1 MSLLLTSPCFQLAAV
16 AALLAPAAVANAE
29 VTVVRDIGYRT
40 DAATDYERER
50 CELDLYLPEVEAA
63 GKSVEKGF
71 PTIVWFHGG
80 SLKGGDKGGGIE
92 AGAGKRFAEEGVGFA
107 SVNYRLSPKATFPA
121 YVEDAAAAVAFVRKT
136 IEEHGGDPER
146 VYVSGHSAGGYLTA
160 MLAMDPKYLAA
171 HDLKP
176 TDFAGYMPVAGQMIT
191 HSTVREERG
200 ISELQPIVDAASP
213 AFHAR
218 KDAPRI
224 LCIAGSKDLPARAEE
239 NRWFVAAMKNAG
251 HQESTYAEFEGR
263 THDTIASLLDEP
275 NDAVAAKMLDFV
287 GVKQPVAEPASR

>member
-1 MSLLLTSPCFQLAAV
+1 MLHLAFSFTFASCLFV
-16 AALLAPAAVANAE
+16 FGLPSVLVQAAGATRVQSDLPYNL
-29 VTVVRDIGYRT
+29 

-50 CELDLYLPEVEAA
+50 CKLDLYLPAEGNA
-63 GKSVEKGF
+63 KGW

-80 SLKGGDKGGGIE
+80 ALQGGEKGDEI
-92 AGAGKRFAEEGVGFA
+92 ASGAAKRFAGEGIGFV

-121 YVEDAAAAVAFVRKT
+121 YVEDAAEAVAFVRRT
-136 IEEHGGDPER
+136 IAERGGDPEQ

-160 MLAMDPKYLAA
+160 MLAMDPKYLAK

-191 HSTVREERG
+191 HSTVRIERG
-200 ISELQPIVDAASP
+200 VSEFQPIVDEAAP

-224 LCIAGSKDLPARAEE
+224 LSIAGSEDLPARAEE
-239 NRWFVAAMKNAG
+239 NRWFVAALRNAG
-251 HQESTYAEFEGR
+251 HADSEYAEFEGR
-263 THDTIASLLDEP
+263 THNTIASLLDEP
-275 NDAVAAKMLDFV
+275 DDAVAAKMKAFMNV
-287 GVKQPVAEPASR
+287 GNAVEASEGR